1 LTLNRK
7 TITNVLLLVLTALI
21 FLWIGLKTDWTA
33 TWKAVVS
40 SDLKWVG
47 ASVTVMIFAHWLRG
61 YRWNMLTA
69 PAGYPLN
76 AKRSFY
82 AVMSGYLIN
91 VATSRGG
98 EVVRCAMAA
107 KTEKAPTDL
116 LIGTVVTERLVDMLM
131 LLLVCVT
138 GLLVEFQH
146 IYGFFESYILSP
158 VSMVVTPMNIFIFLM
173 IILAASV
180 ALKKFRNNN
189 NTEKTPGRMATMLA
203 GFSKGLKTIFALES
217 PALFFLYSAGIW
229 FCYMLSGYCLL
240 QSLPVTAH
248 MGFGSSISLLIFSA
262 VGIAIPLPAGA
273 GVWGAISFG
282 LQAVYALNT
291 KDAET
296 FGIFNLAYQNLFSII
311 VGGICYLLMML
322 EMRKIKTA

>member
-1 LTLNRK
+1 MTLNKK
-7 TITNVLLLVLTALI
+7 TITNALIIVLTILI
-21 FLWIGLKTDWTA
+21 FLWIGLKTDWAA
-33 TWKAVVS
+33 TWNAVVS
-40 SDLKWVG
+40 ADLRWVG
-47 ASVTVMIFAHWLRG
+47 TSVLVMIFAHWLRG

-69 PAGYPLN
+69 PAGFPLN
-76 AKRSFY
+76 TKRSFY

-98 EVVRCAMAA
+98 EVVRCAVTS
-107 KTEKAPTDL
+107 KTENAPTDL

-131 LLLVCVT
+131 LMLVCVT

-146 IYGFFESYILSP
+146 IYGFFDSFILTP
-158 VSMVVTPMNIFIFLM
+158 IGKAVTLPNIL
-173 IILAASV
+173 IILALLTLGILLIKYRKS
-180 ALKKFRNNN
+180 KNS
-189 NTEKTPGRMATMLA
+189 NTTPGKIATLLS
-203 GFSKGLKTIFALES
+203 GFSKGLKTIFALEK

-240 QSLPVTAH
+240 QSLPVTEH
-248 MGFGSSISLLIFSA
+248 MEFGSAISLLIFSA

-282 LQAVYALNT
+282 LQAVYAISA

-311 VGGICYLLMML
+311 IGGICYMLMMM

>member
-146 IYGFFESYILSP
+146 IYGFFESYVLSP
-158 VSMVVTPMNIFIFLM
+158 VSIVVTPMNIFIFLM

-180 ALKKFRNNN
+180 ALKKFRNN

-217 PALFFLYSAGIW
+217 PALFFLYSAGSW
-229 FCYMLSGYCLL
+229 ALAALSVCSFSVPWALRFRYRRV
-240 QSLPVTAH
+240 PE
-248 MGFGSSISLLIFSA
+248 FGVPFR
-262 VGIAIPLPAGA
+262 
-273 GVWGAISFG
+273 
-282 LQAVYALNT
+282 
-291 KDAET
+291 
-296 FGIFNLAYQNLFSII
+296 LACRLY
-311 VGGICYLLMML
+311 
-322 EMRKIKTA
+322 TP

>member
-1 LTLNRK
+1 M
-7 TITNVLLLVLTALI
+7 
-21 FLWIGLKTDWTA
+21 DWGA
-33 TWKAVVS
+33 TWNAVIS

-47 ASVTVMIFAHWLRG
+47 ISVLVMILAHWLRG

-98 EVVRCAMAA
+98 EVVRCALAA

-131 LLLVCVT
+131 LLLVCLT
-138 GLLVEFQH
+138 GFLVEFEH
-146 IYGFFESYILSP
+146 IFNFFNSYILIP
-158 VSMVVTPMNIFIFLM
+158 VGRLATVTNILMVLM
-173 IILAASV
+173 LLAAGFFW
-180 ALKKFRNNN
+180 LKFRKNKRKE
-189 NTEKTPGRMATMLA
+189 NTTGRFAAMLS
-203 GFSKGLKTIFALES
+203 GFSRGLKTIFTLEH
-217 PALFFLYSAGIW
+217 PFLFFVYSAGIW

-240 QSLPVTAH
+240 QSLPITAH
-248 MGFGSSISLLIFSA
+248 MGFGSAISLLIFSA

-282 LQAVYALNT
+282 LQAVYTLST
-291 KDAET
+291 KDADT

-322 EMRKIKTA
+322 EIQKIKTA

>member
-1 LTLNRK
+1 MTLNRK
-7 TITNVLLLVLTALI
+7 SITNALLIVLTALI

-33 TWKAVVS
+33 TWNAILS
-40 SDLKWVG
+40 SDLKWVA
-47 ASVTVMIFAHWLRG
+47 ASVCIMIFGHWLRG
-61 YRWNMLTA
+61 YRWTMLTA

-76 AKRSFY
+76 SKRSFY

-107 KTEKAPTDL
+107 KTEKAPADL

-131 LLLVCVT
+131 LLLVCLT
-138 GLLVEFQH
+138 GLLVEFKH
-146 IYGFFESYILSP
+146 IYGFFESYVLIPASSMATLQNVLILATLILS
-158 VSMVVTPMNIFIFLM
+158 VTLFI
-173 IILAASV
+173 
-180 ALKKFRNNN
+180 KFRKK
-189 NTEKTPGRMATMLA
+189 KTASNAPGKIADLLS
-203 GFSKGLKTIFALES
+203 GFSKGLKTIFALEK
-217 PALFFLYSAGIW
+217 PVLFFIYSAGIW

-248 MGFGSSISLLIFSA
+248 MGFGSSISLLIFAA

-282 LQAVYALNT
+282 LQAVYALSA

-296 FGIFNLAYQNLFSII
+296 FGIFNLAYQNLFSIM
-311 VGGICYLLMML
+311 VGGICYLLMMI
-322 EMRKIKTA
+322 EIRKIKTT

>member
-1 LTLNRK
+1 MTLNKK

-21 FLWIGLKTDWTA
+21 FLWIGLKTDWTS
-33 TWKAVVS
+33 TWKAVGS

-69 PAGYPLN
+69 PAGYPLS

-107 KTEKAPTDL
+107 KTEKAPADL
-116 LIGTVVTERLVDMLM
+116 LIGTVVTERLVDMFM

-146 IYGFFESYILSP
+146 IYGFFDSYILTP
-158 VSMVVTPMNIFIFLM
+158 VSGVATLPNILLLLILLCALLLFLRFRKKR
-173 IILAASV
+173 AAE
-180 ALKKFRNNN
+180 N
-189 NTEKTPGRMATMLA
+189 TPGRLSGLLD
-203 GFSKGLKTIFALES
+203 GFSKGLKTIFSLES

-229 FCYMLSGYCLL
+229 FCYMLSGYFLL
-240 QSLPVTAH
+240 QSLPVTSH
-248 MGFGSSISLLIFSA
+248 MGFGSAISLLIFSA

-282 LQAVYALNT
+282 LQAVYALNA

-296 FGIFNLAYQNLFSII
+296 FGIFNLAYQNLFSMI
-311 VGGICYLLMML
+311 VGGICYLLMMI
-322 EMRKIKTA
+322 EMRKIKNA